1 MFAGELKARAAKLER
16 EQKERAE
23 RERQRKEKERILQER
38 ARQRQEEREQ
48 EARQRRLEQLAA
60 EQADQERH
68 QVELEHNRGVY
79 LHTSLQAAP
88 ADEDAAIARGIKRV
102 ADKLVLPPS
111 NGAQLMAQDAP
122 KNGAMLFELAA
133 PNGARTHAGVLEFTA
148 PEGVV
153 LLPKK
158 VVNCLWGPSNDASPA
173 ADRQA
178 SAATA
183 SASGRDSSPASFS
196 APAARSQKRCSGR
209 ISVMYRRLEKGTYVR
224 FQPELRRFHD
234 EVGCDPDAMRLALE
248 QALLQYC
255 TLSEGD
261 WIQVKHGDEVYNLR
275 VLELQP
281 APAVSIIDTDIA
293 ADVGPS
299 IETEGYLRAREE
311 EIAREQERLRQL
323 EEEREQL
330 AAEALAAA
338 EQARVE
344 AEQAEA
350 EEAAQRIRI
359 RSEKEAGLPDEVPV
373 GSTEPHVTCMF
384 RLPDGSRV
392 ARRFR
397 MTDPV
402 QLLFDVVD
410 SKGAGGL
417 WPGTYMLVAQFPRRT
432 YLPGSAAV
440 LSDLPDFVPG
450 QQQALFIEPIPNAAG
465 GSQPQTPAQ
474 NMLSANTST

>member
-1 MFAGELKARAAKLER
+1 MYCVLLIV
-16 EQKERAE
+16 Q
-23 RERQRKEKERILQER
+23 
-38 ARQRQEEREQ
+38 
-48 EARQRRLEQLAA
+48 
-60 EQADQERH
+60 DQERH

-261 WIQVKHGDEVYNLR
+261 WIQVITITLMYCRRPLCNVAHCLQVENSTRMWYWCMSTPFLTCLSSFLQVKHGDEVYNLR

-330 AAEALAAA
+330 AAE
-338 EQARVE
+338 VC
-344 AEQAEA
+344 
-350 EEAAQRIRI
+350 
-359 RSEKEAGLPDEVPV
+359 
-373 GSTEPHVTCMF
+373 T
-384 RLPDGSRV
+384 
-392 ARRFR
+392 
-397 MTDPV
+397 
-402 QLLFDVVD
+402 
-410 SKGAGGL
+410 
-417 WPGTYMLVAQFPRRT
+417 
-432 YLPGSAAV
+432 
-440 LSDLPDFVPG
+440 
-450 QQQALFIEPIPNAAG
+450 
-465 GSQPQTPAQ
+465 
-474 NMLSANTST
+474 